1 MQCRNFSQQINM
13 KFQNRSGDT
22 STSLIV
28 LGLTIIGFAL
38 AFFLLNS
45 SDKSIEET
53 RDLLSHGAAER
64 LRNAAL
70 FLAIMPGKG
79 YTLLN
84 FEIPVYPKVVG
95 AFPDQQ
101 LHVGVLEFKNLD
113 NHPGSKKLPASV
125 LDRSY
130 EYALDF
136 PVTQYDEISS
146 WC

>member
-1 MQCRNFSQQINM
+1 M
-13 KFQNRSGDT
+13 
-22 STSLIV
+22 
-28 LGLTIIGFAL
+28 
-38 AFFLLNS
+38 
-45 SDKSIEET
+45 
-53 RDLLSHGAAER
+53 LSHGAAER

-146 WC
+146 WCVIKSELTHDAVSGPVRQSGNTLILIKKADLGNLRSGGTPCNYP